1 MTSRVA
7 RRWTWP
13 WPRVVVAGLVAAY
26 AAVFISLSLIRHRGF
41 FTARYD
47 LGNMTQ
53 AVWSASN
60 GELFRVT
67 DPEGLRVSRLGSH
80 VDPIL
85 GLFAPLWRI
94 WPHPEMLLVVQALAV
109 ATMAVPAYLLAR
121 RWLGD
126 ERLAVTFAAV
136 ALMLP
141 AVQWAT
147 LFDFH
152 PVTLA
157 APLLL
162 WCIWA
167 AVEGRYVTLG
177 VLAVLA
183 VLTKEQVGL
192 ALAILGLWMMISLGR
207 RRAGAILAVLS
218 LAWTAIAI
226 GIIIPHYRAG
236 GGNAFIEDRYGDLG
250 DGVGGVLKTLVTRPW
265 DAVEVAASA
274 DRGVYV
280 LALLVPLL
288 ALSLGAP
295 LLAAGALPELV
306 LNLLSSRPEQH
317 GIEYH
322 YSAVIAPFLL
332 AAAIRG
338 LAAFK
343 DRPRPAW
350 LHARLVS
357 TGPLSAALIGAVVVS
372 GYVWGPL
379 PLWQHVPGGSRV
391 RAEQFT
397 VPQRAALL
405 RDAIALVPSD
415 AAVSAGNR
423 IGGHLSDRRT
433 ILAFPA
439 VGDAKF
445 VVVDTARADVGDAVS
460 PSEHSLRVAQL
471 RARADFVTVFE
482 RDGVLV
488 LRRTEG
494 SP

>member
-1 MTSRVA
+1 MNVPPA
-7 RRWTWP
+7 RPLR
-13 WPRVVVAGLVAAY
+13 WPRVVVAGLVVVY
-26 AAVFISLSLIRHRGF
+26 AAVFIPLSLLRHRGF

-53 AVWSASN
+53 AVWSAAH
-60 GELFRVT
+60 GELFRVS
-67 DPEGLRVSRLGSH
+67 DPDGLRVSRLGAH

-94 WPHPEMLLVVQALAV
+94 WPHPEMLLVVQALVV

-126 ERLAVTFAAV
+126 ERLAVAFAAV
-136 ALMLP
+136 ALLLP

-152 PVTLA
+152 AVTLA

-167 AVEGRYVTLG
+167 AVAGRYVTLA

-183 VLTKEQVGL
+183 ALTKEQVGL
-192 ALAILGLWMMISLGR
+192 ALFVLGLWMVISLGR
-207 RRAGAILAVLS
+207 RWAGAVLAALS
-218 LAWTAIAI
+218 LAWTAIAV
-226 GIIIPHYRAG
+226 GLVIPHFRAG
-236 GGNAFIEDRYGDLG
+236 GGNPFVEDRYGELG
-250 DGVGGVLKTLVTRPW
+250 DGVGGVIKTLVTRPW

-274 DRGVYV
+274 DRGMYV

-288 ALSLGAP
+288 GLSLGAP
-295 LLAAGALPELV
+295 LLAAGALPDLV

-338 LAAFK
+338 LATLRN
-343 DRPRPAW
+343 RPRPSR
-350 LHARLVS
+350 LPARLVAP
-357 TGPLSAALIGAVVVS
+357 GPIAGVVIGAAAIS
-372 GYVWGPL
+372 GYLWGPL
-379 PLWQHVPGGSRV
+379 PFWQHVPGGSRV

-397 VPQRAALL
+397 VPDRAAVL
-405 RDAIALVPSD
+405 REAIAMIPSD
-415 AAVSAGNR
+415 AVVSAGNR

-433 ILAFPA
+433 ILVFPA
-439 VGDAKF
+439 IGNAEF
-445 VVVDTARADVGDAVS
+445 VVVDTLRADVGDDVRPA
-460 PSEHSLRVAQL
+460 EHALLVDQL
-471 RARADFVTVFE
+471 RRRADYATIFA

-488 LRRTEG
+488 FKRAE
-494 SP
+494 SAP